1 MLTPSKMT
9 FVDIFAYTQRPDPA
23 LFYRRG
29 DANDPRLGEVV
40 QADPAAYADAA
51 LVLLGC
57 PQDEGV
63 RRNQGRPG
71 ASRAPDEIRRCFY
84 RLAVANLLDNPNM
97 RLFDLGNTISEP
109 TLEETHTAHREIV
122 RQIIRDGKTLVVL
135 GGGNDTSY
143 PDCSALALESES
155 LLAFNVDAHFDVR
168 ADATPNSGTPYR
180 QLLEESYLNPD
191 QFYEVGYQ
199 PFASSPVYLR
209 YLAYKGVHVISLREL
224 QAAGIDAFFQH
235 ALQQSAAR
243 AIFWGLDMDVVRAA
257 DAPGVSAPNPTGMD
271 GADLCRIAEIAGRDT
286 RSRILE
292 LTEVNPDYDIDGR
305 TCRLA
310 AVVIF
315 SFLLGVRDRTNQ
327 P

>member
-1 MLTPSKMT
+1 MPFL
-9 FVDIFAYTQRPDPA
+9 DIFAHTQRPDPA

-40 QADPAAYADAA
+40 QVEPTAYAEAN

-71 ASRAPDEIRRCFY
+71 AGRAPDEIRRCFY
-84 RLAVANLLDNPNM
+84 RLAVANLLDRSNQ
-97 RLFDLGNTISEP
+97 RLFDLGNTIIQP
-109 TLEETHTAHREIV
+109 TLEDTHRVHRETV
-122 RQIIRDGKTLVVL
+122 RQIIADGKTLVVL

-143 PDCSALALESES
+143 PDCSALALESDS

-168 ADATPNSGTPYR
+168 ADAVPNSGTPYR
-180 QLLEESYLNPD
+180 QLLEEGFVRRD

-199 PFASSPVYLR
+199 PFANSPVYLR
-209 YLAYKGVHVISLREL
+209 YLADNGVRATSLREL
-224 QAAGIDAFFQH
+224 QSAGIDAFFGH
-235 ALQQSAAR
+235 ILQKVNVD

-257 DAPGVSAPNPTGMD
+257 DAPGVSAPNPAGMD
-271 GADLCRIAEIAGRDT
+271 GADLCRIAEIAGRDA
-286 RSRILE
+286 RSRLLE
-292 LTEVNPDYDIDGR
+292 LTEVNPDYDIDGH

-315 SFLLGVRDRTNQ
+315 SFLHGVCDRINQ